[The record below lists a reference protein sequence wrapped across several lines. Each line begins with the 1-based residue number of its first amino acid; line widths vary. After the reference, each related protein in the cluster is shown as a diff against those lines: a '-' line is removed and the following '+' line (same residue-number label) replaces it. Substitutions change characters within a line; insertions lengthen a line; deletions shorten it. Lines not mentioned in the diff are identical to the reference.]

1 MMYDPVTDSF
11 HEYESV
17 KPSKIILPTME
28 NIGYQPDI
36 TEIGIPT
43 EDGNVIMNPTRPIQQ
58 QLISPEEIFTP
69 PEQVSTDSSEQ
80 QEKIEQPTTQ
90 STTNQSSST
99 SQSNYKPQTL
109 EFNGKK
115 LANNRLNDSQKSLSS
130 QLIDKL
136 SAKLG
141 LTDYQVAGIL
151 GNAFVESGINSKS
164 YIGNDV
170 GKAAGGLFGWRGSL
184 LKGLKDFAK
193 SRGKSW
199 TDLDTQIDFLVYD
212 LTKNRSDIYNALKSS
227 KNEVEAAKVFMKYEK
242 FAGYDGKLSSA
253 RSWQKQN
260 GWSDRKTMQ
269 WINNNHYDRISYAHE
284 IYNNYKASKK

>member
-11 HEYESV
+11 TQYESV
-17 KPSKIILPTME
+17 KPNKVILPTME

-36 TEIGIPT
+36 TDIGIPT
-43 EDGNVIMNPTRPIQQ
+43 EDGNVIMKPARTQQ

-69 PEQVSTDSSEQ
+69 FEQTSTDYSEQ
-80 QEKIEQPTTQ
+80 EEAKESITQPTT
-90 STTNQSSST
+90 SFNNQSD
-99 SQSNYKPQTL
+99 YKPQTS

-115 LANNRLNDSQKSLSS
+115 LANNRLNNTQKSFSS

-136 SAKLG
+136 STKLK
-141 LTDYQVAGIL
+141 LTDYQAAGIL

-164 YIGNDV
+164 YNGNDV
-170 GKAAGGLFGWRGSL
+170 GKAAGGLFGWRGPL
-184 LKGLKDFAK
+184 LKSLKEFAK

-212 LTKNRSDIYNALKSS
+212 LTKNRPDIYNALKSS
-227 KNEVEAAKVFMKYEK
+227 KNEVDAAKAFFSYEK

-260 GWSDRKTMQ
+260 GWSDKKTMQ
-269 WINNNHYDRISYAHE
+269 WINDNHYNRISYAHE
-284 IYNNYKASKK
+284 IYEHYKIQKKKTT